1 MNMETIKRIYT
12 AVTAICVALMM
23 FACSNDTDTVLTTQQ
38 KSIETYLTGSHN
50 PRLIEEYLV
59 PESTEENPA
68 FYTQWN
74 LNIFRYITTYYSK
87 GRDNWPVIE
96 RGTTFD
102 IMYTAYIF
110 KNGAPSITDMYA
122 TNIEANI
129 KELYKGYDDESNIWS
144 TEPMRITLGR
154 DTLVGGLSTAL
165 EGCRIGDTVEVYLT
179 YDAAYG
185 KQYIGFIPS
194 KSAVMWEITI
204 LEAK

>member
-1 MNMETIKRIYT
+1 MKITKRVYR
-12 AVTAICVALMM
+12 AIVALCAGVMLLS
-23 FACSNDTDTVLTTQQ
+23 CNNDTDTTLSSQQ
-38 KSIETYLTGSHN
+38 KAIETYLTGSHS

-59 PESTEENPA
+59 PDSTEENPP

-74 LNIFRYITTYYSK
+74 LNIFRYIATYYTED
-87 GRDNWPVIE
+87 REAWPVIE
-96 RGTTFD
+96 KGTTFD

-110 KNGAPSITDMYA
+110 KSGKPSIADMYA
-122 TNIEANI
+122 TNIEKNI
-129 KELYKGYDDESNIWS
+129 KELYKGYEKETNIWS

-154 DTLVGGLSTAL
+154 DSLVGGLSTAL

-185 KQYIGFIPS
+185 KHFIGFIPS
-194 KSAVMWEITI
+194 KSAVMWEIEI